1 MKHLRHLF
9 TAMLLLCATVASAY
23 SFKYGGIYYK
33 IKSTKYKTVEVTYKS
48 LGEGGYYSDYEG
60 NITIPQ
66 KVTYK
71 GVAYKVT
78 GIGDGAFYGCYD
90 LTSVKIPNSVKSIG
104 NLAFYG
110 CTGITSI
117 TIPNSVTSIGEE
129 AFSWC
134 SGLTSIEI
142 PNRVTSIELFAFGD
156 CSALTSVTIPNSVK
170 KIGENAFYNCSNL
183 KTVHINSLA
192 AWCNISMDGPIF
204 NNLYNLYIGGELAS
218 NIVIPDKITKIKPY
232 MNVFPT

>member
-33 IKSTKYKTVEVTYKS
+33 IKSTKYKTVEVTFKEDW
-48 LGEGGYYSDYEG
+48 GEGYYSDYKG

-71 GVAYKVT
+71 GVSYKVT
-78 GIGDGAFYGCYD
+78 GIGDGAFYECYD
-90 LTSVKIPNSVKSIG
+90 LTSVKIPNSVTSIG
-104 NLAFYG
+104 NLAFSY
-110 CTGITSI
+110 CTGLTSVTIPGSVKTIDANAFYNSGLESI
-117 TIPNSVTSIGEE
+117 TIPNSVTSIE
-129 AFSWC
+129 S
-134 SGLTSIEI
+134 
-142 PNRVTSIELFAFGD
+142 FAFGD

-204 NNLYNLYIGGELAS
+204 NNLYNLYIGGELA
-218 NIVIPDKITKIKPY
+218 
-232 MNVFPT
+232 